1 MFSVFLWLGK
11 HIVGSWHQ
19 LENYSINQYLRCH
32 FCYHSWRLY
41 ICCWLVAKACSMTW
55 CAWHWS
61 GAYTQCYWRHTCCSW
76 LLAIGAFCLGMGARM
91 YHLPMQLLC
100 TLTLCFGFRVTST
113 PKFVSSKSN
122 KSAFTAAAHGFSAA
136 EYTHVYTHIDAILLN
151 SNLNACTSN
160 LKHTNIDLQGA
171 ASRTH

>member
-76 LLAIGAFCLGMGARM
+76 LLAIG
-91 YHLPMQLLC
+91 
-100 TLTLCFGFRVTST
+100 FRVTST